1 MLFHVVGNRSL
12 SLLASLQVLNWDADW
27 RKTPNWRFAM
37 NDDHEIV
44 LSRNEARAIDA
55 AAISRL
61 GLTGPL
67 LMENAARG
75 VADVLVQEFCEVTTR
90 HDNALPVGRVIII
103 CGPGNN
109 GGDGLALVR
118 LLAACDISADVRLLR
133 AGRSLADDAQFN
145 LNVLL
150 AAGIQV
156 MELANSSDFVQ
167 QLAGVETSDVIVD
180 CLLGTGIRGNVRS
193 PYLELIEAING
204 SPARV
209 LAVDVPSGLDCD
221 LGTASG
227 VCIHADRTVTFVGR
241 KRGFDIPE
249 SKRFTGDV
257 SVAHIGLPQHW
268 IRDWLSAFRAS

>member
-1 MLFHVVGNRSL
+1 
-12 SLLASLQVLNWDADW
+12 
-27 RKTPNWRFAM
+27 M
-37 NDDHEIV
+37 NDDREIV
-44 LSRNEARAIDA
+44 LSRDEARAIDA
-55 AAISRL
+55 AAILRL

-75 VADVLVQEFCEVTTR
+75 VADILVREFREFTR
-90 HDNALPVGRVIII
+90 SADSALPVGRVIII

-118 LLAACDISADVRLLR
+118 QLTARDINADARLLR
-133 AGRSLADDAQFN
+133 AGKSLTDDAQFN
-145 LNVLL
+145 FNVLL

-156 MELANSSDFVQ
+156 MELANSSDFVE
-167 QLAGVETSDVIVD
+167 QLAGVGTSDVIVD

-193 PYLELIEAING
+193 PYLELIEAINA

-209 LAVDVPSGLDCD
+209 LSVDVPSGLDCD

-249 SKRFTGDV
+249 SKQFTGDV

-268 IRDWLSAFRAS
+268 TRHWLSAFRAS